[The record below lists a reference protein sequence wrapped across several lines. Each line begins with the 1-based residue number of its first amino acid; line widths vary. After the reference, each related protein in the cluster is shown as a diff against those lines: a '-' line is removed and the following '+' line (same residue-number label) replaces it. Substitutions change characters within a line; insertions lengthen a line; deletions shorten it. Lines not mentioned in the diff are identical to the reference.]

1 MDSPHASPVAS
12 FRSPP
17 RILIPKLV
25 ESRDAWKLKATQ
37 RKTKLQ
43 AAGIRVRDL
52 TTSRELWK
60 KRALAAEANAQTLAE
75 QLRQTRAHL
84 QHAQDTLT
92 QLSADQKKIPP
103 PHRN

>member
-1 MDSPHASPVAS
+1 MESPHTSPVKQ
-12 FRSPP
+12 FRSPA

-43 AAGIRVRDL
+43 AAGIRTRDL

-60 KRALAAEANAQTLAE
+60 KRALAAQAQARTLTE
-75 QLRQTRAHL
+75 QLRQTQAQL
-84 QHAQDTLT
+84 QHAQDALT
-92 QLSADQKKIPP
+92 QLQADQKNGPP